1 MSKLE
6 TNTIDTV
13 SGTSNLT
20 IGSTNTSTIT
30 MPNGALSGQN
40 YPSFFAKANGT
51 QSITTTTYTK
61 VEFQSVL
68 YNIDSCFDTT
78 NYRFT
83 PGVAGKYFISA
94 HIGIRNLDDTEF
106 MINNMYKNGL
116 AFSNFYDNQRV
127 RGITSSPTAS
137 RTLSVQLSF
146 VDVANTT
153 DYYEVFAYQNDAS
166 TNVLDNS
173 YGSWFTAYRIGA

>member
-13 SGTSNLT
+13 SGTANLT

-94 HIGIRNLDDTEF
+94 HIGIRNMDDTEF